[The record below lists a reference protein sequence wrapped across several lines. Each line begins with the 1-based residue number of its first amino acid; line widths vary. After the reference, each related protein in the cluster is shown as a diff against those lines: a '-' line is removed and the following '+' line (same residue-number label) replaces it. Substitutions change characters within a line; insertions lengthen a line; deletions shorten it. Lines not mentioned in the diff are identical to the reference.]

1 MATLINDTH
10 RAILALQ
17 KQEFSAK
24 QAEGIVNVFDHMD
37 LSGLS
42 TKGDIQDLRLEMYRN
57 KLDLYKAM
65 AGQTVVI
72 LGAVIAILQFIQ

>member
-1 MATLINDTH
+1 MATLIKDTH
-10 RAILALQ
+10 RAVLALQ
-17 KQEFSAK
+17 KQDFSEK
-24 QAEGIVNVFDHMD
+24 QAEGLVNIFGDAD
-37 LSGLS
+37 LSELA

-65 AGQTVVI
+65 AGQTIVS

>member
-1 MATLINDTH
+1 
-10 RAILALQ
+10 
-17 KQEFSAK
+17 
-24 QAEGIVNVFDHMD
+24 MD